1 MCPHFLTFADI
12 CAHLILGTY
21 GTVRY
26 GTCTDSRCHL
36 RIFKIH
42 CVTFNVTFYYV
53 KYMWPTLSNMRW
65 HLVHI
70 AFPSTYCFSSR
81 GDSNAQNWS
90 CRGTISAPFRIVCA
104 GIILKLLVRAS
115 GAKVRGVNW
124 TTGSNT
130 VPGTSEY
137 QRRATNTLSSAS
149 LKNAIH
155 LAKYIRSRLFPTS
168 TAILTLSNAGLDIG
182 VGK

>member
-1 MCPHFLTFADI
+1 MAHTIWNSLTFAYLFRTLWGI
-12 CAHLILGTY
+12 CKHA
-21 GTVRY
+21 
-26 GTCTDSRCHL
+26 
-36 RIFKIH
+36 
-42 CVTFNVTFYYV
+42 
-53 KYMWPTLSNMRW
+53 SNIRW
-65 HLVHI
+65 RLVHI

-168 TAILTLSNAGLDIG
+168 TAILTLSKAGLDID
-182 VGK
+182 VEKCTRHTLLR